1 MDKVKLTKSEARRKY
16 WASISPEKRSA
27 HARNAAKKKAMKMT
41 VEEKRK
47 HAMLMVEARKK

>member
-1 MDKVKLTKSEARRKY
+1 MDKIKLTKSEARRKY

-47 HAMLMVEARKK
+47 HAMLMVQARKK